1 MTNTVS
7 KFYQDLY
14 DEAVESKAGYAGDL
28 AAMAFVAQDLLR
40 IIELGRL
47 DGVQGQNRIE
57 ALHKELAKY
66 YKGKGSSSI
75 FARPYAK
82 LEFKR
87 DAQGNIVVED
97 GQRQLNIVDEFEAG
111 IERGMKEAV

>member
-14 DEAVESKAGYAGDL
+14 DEAVESKADYAGDL

-40 IIELGRL
+40 IIELGRI

-57 ALHKELAKY
+57 AMHQELAKY
-66 YKGKGSSSI
+66 YQGKGSSSI

-87 DAQGNIVVED
+87 DEQG
-97 GQRQLNIVDEFEAG
+97 NIVDEFEAG

>member
-1 MTNTVS
+1 MTNTVT

-14 DEAVESKAGYAGDL
+14 DEAVESKADYAGEL
-28 AAMAFVAQDLLR
+28 AGMAFAAQEVIR
-40 IIELGRL
+40 MIELGRI

-57 ALHKELAKY
+57 VLKDTLREY
-66 YKGKGSSSI
+66 YQGKGSSSI

-87 DAQGNIVVED
+87 DEQG
-97 GQRQLNIVDEFEAG
+97 NIVDEFEAG